1 MTTCCIIATPSPV
14 FLFKHVKH
22 GTENI
27 QNDGLLAALEC
38 VEFVFGCCSAPDL
51 AGGRGLQ
58 RSPDLLAGLRGLLL
72 RGGKGKSKLRGRG
85 NEGKGKEETAPLR
98 KFLDPPLTTN
108 A

>member
-1 MTTCCIIATPSPV
+1 MATTSPV
-14 FLFKHVKH
+14 YLSKHVKH

-58 RSPDLLAGLRGLLL
+58 RSPDLLAGLRGRASKGRGQG
-72 RGGKGKSKLRGRG
+72 RGGRRSREREVL
-85 NEGKGKEETAPLR
+85 
-98 KFLDPPLTTN
+98 
-108 A
+108 